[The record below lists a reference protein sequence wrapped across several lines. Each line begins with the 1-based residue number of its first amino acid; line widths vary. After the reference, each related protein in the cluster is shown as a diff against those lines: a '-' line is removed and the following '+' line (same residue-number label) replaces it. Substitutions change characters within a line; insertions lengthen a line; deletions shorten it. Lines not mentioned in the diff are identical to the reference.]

1 MRVGVHS
8 KNRAA
13 ATKRCEGRIQM
24 RSLTAL
30 NPFSRLSLALAL
42 PAMLLGFS
50 VLAADA
56 ERKANE
62 IPPASAIAADS
73 DRNPWGIATGAEW
86 LSAYP
91 QFDPLLD
98 QAGVK
103 WLRAFKEWHT
113 LEPKHGYWN
122 WAAADHLV
130 ENARSNHLRLIWV
143 LGYLAPWASADGGM
157 GKFPIKD
164 IQYWRDYVGH
174 LVERYHRDIQYW
186 EVWNEFNGGF
196 AENGTPERYA
206 ELVREASIAAKAID
220 PAAKIGLSVANFDLH
235 FLDAA
240 IKAGAAG
247 FFDFVCVHPYEKMA
261 LLENDGEI
269 EFLAMAASLRQMLA
283 ANHQPSDMPLWITEI
298 GETSSV
304 AADPQADRRQ
314 AIALAKSYILS
325 IASGFQKIFWFEAR
339 GPSHDGKVDFGI
351 IRANFTPRPSY
362 DALKTLSATLGPA
375 PIGSGWLELGKGGF
389 GFLFSAGG
397 RSVLAAWAPSKGD
410 LKITFP
416 ADVRVVDLAGNQTAL
431 KSGHELTLTKAPILL
446 LDLPEQTVRAAE
458 QNRERPYPWG
468 GDYAQAQVLKV
479 KLGATN
485 VEDGIKQVKTDST
498 LATNIGNETVL
509 RLNFPHTD
517 NDGHYAYFSVDPRF
531 ARAGASALEITVV
544 ARRLDPS
551 KLAGFAITYESKSGY
566 VGTGYANIPESD
578 DWHEMTWKIDDADF
592 AGQWGFNFALN
603 AVSSPNEFL
612 IKEVVVKR
620 RPR

>member
-1 MRVGVHS
+1 
-8 KNRAA
+8 
-13 ATKRCEGRIQM
+13 M

-30 NPFSRLSLALAL
+30 NRRWCPRLVFAL
-42 PAMLLGFS
+42 PAVLLGFS
-50 VLAADA
+50 ALAGDA
-56 ERKANE
+56 ERKP
-62 IPPASAIAADS
+62 ITIPASRETVAQNDH
-73 DRNPWGIATGAEW
+73 NPWGVATGAEW

-130 ENARSNHLRLIWV
+130 ENARTNNLRLTWV
-143 LGYLAPWASADGGM
+143 LGYLAPWASADGGT

-164 IQYWRDYVGH
+164 IGYWRDYVGH
-174 LVERYHRDIQYW
+174 LVDRYHGDIQYW

-196 AENGTPERYA
+196 AENGSPERYA

-247 FFDFVCVHPYEKMA
+247 FFDYVCVHPYEKMA
-261 LLENDGEI
+261 QLENDGEPD
-269 EFLAMAASLRQMLA
+269 FLAMAASLRQMLA
-283 ANHQPSDMPLWITEI
+283 ANHQPSDLPLWITEI

-304 AADPQADRRQ
+304 APDPQADRRQ
-314 AIALAKSYILS
+314 AIALAKSYLLS

-339 GPSHDGKVDFGI
+339 GPSHDNKVDFGI
-351 IRANFTPRPSY
+351 IRSNLTPRPSY
-362 DALKTLSATLGPA
+362 DALRTLSATLGPA
-375 PIGSGWLELGKGGF
+375 PISRGWLELGKGGF
-389 GFLFSAGG
+389 GFLFAAGG

-416 ADVRVVDLAGNQTAL
+416 ADVRVVDLAGSQTTL
-431 KSGHELTLTKAPILL
+431 KSGEELTLPRAPILL
-446 LDLPEQTVRAAE
+446 LDLPQQTVRDAE
-458 QNRERPYPWG
+458 QNRDRPYPWG
-468 GDYAQAQVLKV
+468 GNYAQAQVLKV

-485 VEDGIKQVKTDST
+485 VEDGIKQVRTDST
-498 LATNIGNETVL
+498 LAADVGNETAL
-509 RLNFPHTD
+509 RLNFSHTD
-517 NDGHYAYFSVDPRF
+517 NDGHYAYFSVDPGF
-531 ARAGASALEITVV
+531 ARAGASALEITVL
-544 ARRLDPS
+544 ARRLAPS
-551 KLAGFAITYESKSGY
+551 KVAGFAITYESKSGY

-578 DWHEMTWKIDDADF
+578 AWHELTWKIDDADF

-620 RPR
+620 SPR

>member
-1 MRVGVHS
+1 
-8 KNRAA
+8 
-13 ATKRCEGRIQM
+13 M
-24 RSLTAL
+24 RSLIAL
-30 NPFSRLSLALAL
+30 NRRWRSGVVLAL

-50 VLAADA
+50 LPAAGA
-56 ERKANE
+56 EQKRNDTPISRE
-62 IPPASAIAADS
+62 IATQNDH
-73 DRNPWGIATGAEW
+73 NPWGMATGAEW

-130 ENARSNHLRLIWV
+130 EDARTNNLRLTWV
-143 LGYLAPWASADGGM
+143 LGYFAPWASADGGT

-220 PAAKIGLSVANFDLH
+220 PSAKIGLSVANFDLH

-247 FFDFVCVHPYEKMA
+247 YFDYVCVHPYEKMA
-261 LLENDGEI
+261 QLESDGEI

-298 GETSSV
+298 GETSY
-304 AADPQADRRQ
+304 AAPDQQRDRRQ
-314 AIALAKSYILS
+314 SIALAKSYILS
-325 IASGFQKIFWFEAR
+325 LAAGFQKIFWFEAR
-339 GPSHDGKVDFGI
+339 GPSHDGKADYGI
-351 IRANFTPRPSY
+351 IRSNFTLRPSY
-362 DALKTLSATLGPA
+362 AALKTLSAALGPS
-375 PIGSGWLELGKGGF
+375 PISSGWLELGQRGF
-389 GFLFSAGG
+389 SFLFAAGG

-416 ADVRVVDLAGNQTAL
+416 ADVRVLDLAGNQTAL
-431 KSGHELTLTKAPILL
+431 KSGEELTLTRTPILL

-458 QNRERPYPWG
+458 QNRDRPYPWG
-468 GDYAQAQVLKV
+468 GDYAQAQVLRV
-479 KLGATN
+479 KLGAAN
-485 VEDGIKQVKTDST
+485 VEDGIKQVRTDST
-498 LATNIGNETVL
+498 LAANVGNETAL
-509 RLNFPHTD
+509 RMNFAHTD
-517 NDGHYAYFSVDPRF
+517 NDGHYAYFSADPGF
-531 ARAGASALEITVV
+531 VKAGAGALEITVL
-544 ARRLDPS
+544 ARRLDPG
-551 KLAGFAITYESKSGY
+551 KLAGFALTYESKSGY

-578 DWHEMTWKIDDADF
+578 AWHELAWKIDDADF
-592 AGQWGFNFALN
+592 AGQWGYNFALN

-612 IKEVVVKR
+612 IKEVAVKR